1 MTIDRS
7 IPIDL
12 LKTFLVLLENHSFS
26 KTAEQ
31 VGRSQSAI
39 SLQMKRLQDIAG
51 SPLFTSS
58 GKSLSLTQQGEVLFD
73 YARQIVKLNDECI
86 NRLDGNLLTGTIRI
100 GIPSDFAITFLPRI
114 LGRFTEANPNI
125 ALDVKCDLSAEL
137 TRMIDD
143 RDCDLV
149 LALDDG
155 HPSRYL
161 AKLWRE
167 PVAWVGWKTHEVY
180 KTRPLPLV
188 LYPERCQYRAR
199 IIQTLGRKG
208 IPYRIVY
215 SSSNM
220 AGNHAAI
227 QAGLG
232 VTALSKSTI
241 PPYLYELP
249 ITKFLPPLDSVD
261 VGFYWNPR
269 GATKATQE
277 LAEFLVGILDRKL
290 TPLPKHA
297 RMSTKAEQ

>member
-1 MTIDRS
+1 MTNDRA

-12 LKTFLVLLENHSFS
+12 LKTFLVLIENHSFS
-26 KTAEQ
+26 KTAEV
-31 VGRSQSAI
+31 VGRSQSAV
-39 SLQMKRLQDIAG
+39 SLQMKRLHDVAG

-58 GKSLSLTQQGEVLFD
+58 GKSLSLTQQGEILLE
-73 YARQIVKLNDECI
+73 YARQMIKLNDECV
-86 NRLDGNLLTGTIRI
+86 NRLDGNLLMGTIRI

-125 ALDVKCDLSAEL
+125 ALDVQCDLSADL
-137 TRMIDD
+137 TRMVEE
-143 RDCDLV
+143 RDYDLV

-155 HPSRYL
+155 RPSRHL
-161 AKLWRE
+161 TKLWRE
-167 PVAWVGWKTHEVY
+167 PVSWVGWKTYEVY
-180 KTRPLPLV
+180 KNRPVPLV
-188 LYPERCQYRAR
+188 LFPDGCQYRAR
-199 IIQTLGRKG
+199 IAQALGRKN

-241 PPYLYELP
+241 PPYLHEIPKTKYLP
-249 ITKFLPPLDSVD
+249 DLDSVD
-261 VGFYWNPR
+261 VGIYWNVR

-277 LAEFLVGILDRKL
+277 LAEFLINILDKKL
-290 TPLPKHA
+290 TPVPMHG
-297 RMSTKAEQ
+297 RSTTKNEQ